1 MKKVL
6 ISFALLSFFSDMAYA
21 SPTDYKKYYE
31 VDLDAPVPDLAA
43 LKREIDEKTDNY
55 DPKYVLS
62 WDMGLTFNPEVSNV
76 ITAFGSS
83 ERRIKKANDDDLYEQ
98 IAALPKEYYPYIG
111 PNLHTL
117 QGIPEKIL
125 NMPGIKET
133 KNKFPEIIA
142 PQLKDIEDLE
152 FLSPNLYILLMPQMW
167 PSNQKPVEHPRPQ
180 RVKSG
185 KVVYDAGFY
194 EKVLSK
200 IPEQGFG
207 GAARSGETPLPDR
220 LRTLNPDKNSALTTA
235 DVKAFLNTLD
245 GVKKFATLGN
255 YVKILQAGMLLDY
268 WEQKNGENLINN
280 GLKDVVNPCQRL
292 ALKIKWAGMENEF
305 MTVVAPQ
312 GFNLKEWAYT
322 CDKTIK
328 AYRVAHIPAAYL
340 TTISAYKK
348 GLLDTYLRTMNPKW
362 RDKHY
367 ATLQS
372 LAEMYKAPESDV
384 IEALKNEAEIKEKL
398 RPLGGSLITSP
409 IAD

>member
-1 MKKVL
+1 MKKIL

-43 LKREIDEKTDNY
+43 LARELDEKTDNY
-55 DPKYVLS
+55 DPKYILS
-62 WDMGLTFNPEVSNV
+62 WDMGITFNPEISGI
-76 ITAFGSS
+76 ITAYGTT
-83 ERRIKKANDDDLYEQ
+83 EKRIKKATDDTLYEQ
-98 IAALPKEYYPYIG
+98 IASLPKEYYPYIG

-117 QGIPEKIL
+117 QGIPEKVL

-133 KNKFPEIIA
+133 KNQFPKIIA
-142 PQLKDIEDLE
+142 PQLQDIEDLE

-167 PSNQKPVEHPRPQ
+167 PSNQKPVEHPRRQ
-180 RVKSG
+180 KVNAG
-185 KVVYDAGFY
+185 KVTYDADFY

-200 IPEQGFG
+200 IPDQGFG
-207 GAARSGETPLPDR
+207 GASRSGETPLPDR

-235 DVKAFLNTLD
+235 DIKAFLNTLD
-245 GVKKFATLGN
+245 GVKKFSTLEN
-255 YVKILQAGMLLDY
+255 YIKILQAGALLDY
-268 WEQKNGENLINN
+268 WEQKNGENLMVN

-305 MTVVAPQ
+305 MMVVAPQ

-328 AYRVAHIPAAYL
+328 AYRVAHIPMAYV
-340 TTISAYKK
+340 TTIAAFKK
-348 GLLDTYLRTMNPKW
+348 GLLDTYFKTMNPKW
-362 RDKHY
+362 RDKNY

-372 LAEMYKAPESDV
+372 LSEMYNAPEADV
-384 IEALKNEAEIKEKL
+384 FEALKNEAEIKEKL
-398 RPLGGSLITSP
+398 KPLGGSLITSP
-409 IAD
+409 LAN